1 MISLEK
7 VLSPINMLKACERV
21 KANKGAPGVD
31 GMTVDQIDAHLRQ
44 HRASIYAHIRAG
56 TYIPAPVRRV
66 DIPKPDGGMRMLG
79 IPTVQDRVIQQAIA
93 QVLTAH
99 FDRTFSEYSYGFRE
113 GRSAHQAI
121 EQTRCYIAEG
131 RSWVVE
137 MDLAKFFDTVN
148 HDRLMAVLERNC
160 RDKMLLR
167 LIRRYLRT
175 GIMDGGLVTVREEG
189 TPQGSPLSPILS
201 LIVLDELD
209 KYLERRGLK
218 FCRYADDC
226 NIYVKSRRAG
236 ERVLETTIQFIE
248 ETLKLR
254 VNRDKSGVFRPR
266 RAKFLGYTFVGTTG
280 EPRVHPKSFK
290 RLRLKLRDIFWH
302 GRGGSLFQTIEK
314 LTLLL
319 RGWRQYFKLD
329 PRKEVFEELDAYIRR
344 HLRKLIWIAWK
355 RPKTRERELRRRG
368 LTAERA
374 WKSSVNGRGAWWNAK
389 ASHMNEAFP
398 KAFFRRHGLYSLSA
412 MS

>member
-1 MISLEK
+1 MVSLEK

-66 DIPKPDGGMRMLG
+66 DIPKPDGGTRMLG

-93 QVLTAH
+93 QVLTAY

-137 MDLAKFFDTVN
+137 MDLAKFFDIVN

-236 ERVLETTIQFIE
+236 ERVLETTIKFIE

-290 RLRLKLRDIFWH
+290 RLRLKLRDIFWN

-398 KAFFRRHGLYSLSA
+398 KAFFRRHGLYSLST

>member
-66 DIPKPDGGMRMLG
+66 DIPKPDGGTRMLG

-93 QVLTAH
+93 QVLTAY

-236 ERVLETTIQFIE
+236 ERVLETTIKFIE

-290 RLRLKLRDIFWH
+290 RLRLKLRDIFWN

-398 KAFFRRHGLYSLSA
+398 KAFFRRHGLYSLRT

>member
-1 MISLEK
+1 MISLEE
-7 VLSPINMLKACERV
+7 VLSPINVLKALKRV

-31 GMTVDQIDAHLRQ
+31 GMTVEDIEKHWKR
-44 HRASIYAHIRAG
+44 HGGSIRAHIREG
-56 TYIPAPVRRV
+56 TYIPSPVRRV
-66 DIPKPDGGMRMLG
+66 DIPKPDGGTRMLG

-93 QVLTAH
+93 QVLTEH
-99 FDRTFSEYSYGFRE
+99 FDHTFSEFSYGFRE
-113 GRSAHQAI
+113 GRSALQAV
-121 EQTRCYIAEG
+121 EQTQRYIAEG
-131 RSWVVE
+131 RSWIVE
-137 MDLAKFFDTVN
+137 MDIAKFFDTVN

-175 GIMDGGLVTVREEG
+175 GIMADGLVSVREEG

-236 ERVLETTIQFIE
+236 ERVLENTIKFIE

-254 VNRDKSGVFRPR
+254 INRDKSGVFRPH

-280 EPRVHPKSFK
+280 APRVHPKSFK
-290 RLRLKLRDIFWH
+290 RLKLKLRAIFWRA
-302 GRGGSLFQTIEK
+302 RGGSLFQTIDR
-314 LTLLL
+314 LTQLL

-329 PRKEVFEELDAYIRR
+329 TRKGVFEDLDIHIRR
-344 HLRKLIWIAWK
+344 HLRKLVWIAWK

-389 ASHMNEAFP
+389 ALHMRDAFP
-398 KAFFRRHGLYSLSA
+398 NAFFRRHGLYSLLT
-412 MS
+412 MN